1 MPKIIVRAG
10 QWEEDLNRIQV
21 RIWREGEQEPFANI
35 VLGEWRQRLYR
46 EMPAMTLWFIAEENG
61 VVNPPKIFRK
71 DYHNDYNPFLYDL
84 VGECEE

>member
-1 MPKIIVRAG
+1 MPKITIRAG
-10 QWEEDLNRIQV
+10 QWEEDRNRIRV
-21 RIWREGEQEPFANI
+21 RIWHEGEQAPFVDI
-35 VLGEWRQRLYR
+35 VLGTWRQQLYR

-84 VGECEE
+84 VGEGEK